1 MSSPR
6 KKALFKA
13 INTAPVMPS
22 SKDELGCGAEEGFG
36 RYVFGLATMRK
47 RLPKDV
53 YRKLAKTIRDG
64 ERLNPEIADVVANAM
79 KDWAIENGATH
90 YTHWFHPMTGLTAEK
105 HDAFLSPTSDGQV
118 ISEFS
123 GKMLISGEPDASSFP
138 SGGIR

>member
-22 SKDELGCGAEEGFG
+22 SKDEPGCGAEEGFG
-36 RYVFGLATMRK
+36 RYVFGLSTMRK

-64 ERLNPEIADVVANAM
+64 ERLNPEIADVVANAGRLVHGIDLLLRE
-79 KDWAIENGATH
+79 DWV
-90 YTHWFHPMTGLTAEK
+90 FTGHRCPFYALKAAQWRAPRWK
-105 HDAFLSPTSDGQV
+105 P
-118 ISEFS
+118 
-123 GKMLISGEPDASSFP
+123 
-138 SGGIR
+138 

>member
-6 KKALFKA
+6 KKAMFKA
-13 INTAPVMPS
+13 INTAPVTPCE
-22 SKDELGCGAEEGFG
+22 KKTQKTDELFGCH
-36 RYVFGLATMRK
+36 VFGLSTMRK

-79 KDWAIENGATH
+79 KDWAIEMGATH

-105 HDAFLSPTSDGQV
+105 HDAFLSPAADGQV
-118 ISEFS
+118 IS
-123 GKMLISGEPDASSFP
+123 
-138 SGGIR
+138 